1 MTRQLVSTLLEWFEH
16 VAPAFTRPSFRNAL
30 VVFLGWVQIC
40 GGHAITEALI
50 AAGVAGR
57 RHHEAFH
64 RLFSRNR
71 WNRDEVGRL
80 LFRSIVG
87 RLPNAAVIEAVVD
100 DTLARKSGPE
110 IHGLGTHIDPV
121 QSTRKWKVLSFGHV
135 WVVLSVIIQVP
146 FSQRLW
152 ALPVLFRLY
161 RSEKECERRGA
172 THYTKSEL
180 ARQMLEVLHGW
191 RDGRP
196 IRMTMDTAYSN
207 RLMMCPL
214 LEGMTFVGALGP
226 NAKLFA
232 KPPPYSGHGQRRRY
246 GDALPKLR
254 QILADRK
261 IRWHHCRVCL
271 YGRER
276 TLCYKVLDVLWKGVT
291 RQHLLRVVLVD
302 TQGHDVKLR
311 AYFSTDPT
319 MTAPKILETYA
330 GRWSTEVCF
339 RDLKQE
345 LGFADSQARKP
356 AAVERTAPFVGYSYT
371 TLVLWFTEGA
381 WESPLAKPPLR
392 PWYPH
397 KKDLCFTD
405 IVRCAQRALEHFDV
419 LDPVGSLE
427 ALRARDRAQARHGPD
442 EVRFA
447 A

>member
-1 MTRQLVSTLLEWFEH
+1 MTRQLVSTLLEWFEQ

-40 GGHAITEALI
+40 GGHAITEALVVS
-50 AAGVAGR
+50 GVAGR

-71 WNRDEVGRL
+71 WNRDGVGRL
-80 LFRSIVG
+80 LFRCIVG
-87 RLPNAAVIEAVVD
+87 RLLNAGMIEVVID

-110 IHGLGTHIDPV
+110 IHGLGTHVDPV

-135 WVVLSVIIQVP
+135 WVVLSVVVKVP
-146 FSQRLW
+146 FSQRSW

-161 RSEKECERRGA
+161 RSKKECERRGA

-191 RDGRP
+191 RDGRR
-196 IRMTMDTAYSN
+196 IRVTMDSAYSN
-207 RLMMCPL
+207 RPLMHPL
-214 LEGMTFVGALGP
+214 LDGVTFVGALWP
-226 NAKLFA
+226 KAKLYA
-232 KPPPYSGHGQRRRY
+232 KCPTHPGHGQRRFY
-246 GDALPKLR
+246 GEALPKPK
-254 QILADRK
+254 QILSER
-261 IRWHHCRVCL
+261 RYPWHECEVCL
-271 YGRER
+271 YGRTESIR
-276 TLCYKVLDVLWKGVT
+276 YKVLDVQWRGVM
-291 RQHLLRVVLVD
+291 RQHVLRAVFVQ
-302 TQGHDVKLR
+302 TRRHDVKLR

-319 MTAPKILETYA
+319 MTVPEILETYA
-330 GRWSTEVCF
+330 RRWSTEVCF
-339 RDLKQE
+339 RDLKQQ

-371 TLVLWFTEGA
+371 TLVLWFSAGA

-392 PWYPH
+392 PWYTQ

-405 IVRCAQRALEHFDV
+405 IVRCARRALEGFDV
-419 LDPVGSLE
+419 LDPVRGLE
-427 ALRARDRAQARHGPD
+427 ALRKKDRAQARHGPD
-442 EVRFA
+442 ELRVA